1 MSKAEELAN
10 ELNDEL
16 KKRVSHVVFLP
27 ASLAAASET
36 ELRRL
41 AQVEAEH
48 AALLKAISDAIPVFW
63 YRPVMNGDMYEG
75 PHHNNSFVG
84 RLQRAE
90 KPSEWLP
97 LYTLNGIKP

>member
-27 ASLAAASET
+27 ASLATASET

-41 AQVEAEH
+41 AQHQEPPQQERKPMTHIKEQARSYQVAQL
-48 AALLKAISDAIPVFW
+48 APTTGMVAISSAAYIEL
-63 YRPVMNGDMYEG
+63 YER
-75 PHHNNSFVG
+75 HHGIF
-84 RLQRAE
+84 AE
-90 KPSEWLP
+90 PAQ
-97 LYTLNGIKP
+97 GIKE